1 MILDIEPSQGSM
13 LGGDIITI
21 SGMCSNQL
29 GSGTTVSC
37 LFDTIT
43 VTGVY
48 LASNTATCVTPTMF
62 RTGRIPL
69 TITFVVGLSTHSFKG
84 IFTMCMYNFLLYFVS
99 LLRYVTYDFEFKVI
113 PSCTDDV
120 NPFT

>member
-1 MILDIEPSQGSM
+1 M
-13 LGGDIITI
+13 LGGDVITI
-21 SGMCSNQL
+21 SGMCSHLL
-29 GSGTTVSC
+29 GQGAMVTC

-48 LASNTATCVTPTMF
+48 DLASNTAICVTPTMF

-69 TITFVVGLSTHSFKG
+69 MITFVSGPITLSFNG